1 MLLDENNYKEKLFAF
16 TNQDWQPFIKI
27 IHKIEKTSYFGELG
41 KLEMVDKGVYQES
54 FSTFAPIVSEFLEI
68 VYNLPVIVN
77 FNWKI
82 WKEGWDI
89 LNDQNFDFD
98 KLDIPTKCKL
108 LTTVI
113 RNDRFCEGALVSAF
127 KSGLMLNILKSI
139 EKELNSNNVN

>member
-108 LTTVI
+108 LTTVV

-127 KSGLMLNILKSI
+127 NP
-139 EKELNSNNVN
+139 V